1 MAKKP
6 FINPLTRSS
15 EQELNITPT
24 PEIDA
29 PTVSRAVEPKQKKPK
44 FEDTHERFTGW
55 ARKDLKQGFLEL
67 VEKRG
72 TSKTAVLNEALE
84 LLLHRQ
90 DRKPYTKKAE

>member
-6 FINPLTRSS
+6 FKNPLLMSS
-15 EQELNITPT
+15 EQDLHLAPT
-24 PEIDA
+24 PEVEK
-29 PTVSRAVEPKQKKPK
+29 PTESRAVEPKPKKPK

-72 TSKTAVLNEALE
+72 TTNTALLNEALE
-84 LLLHRQ
+84 LLLHKQ
-90 DRKPYTKKAE
+90 ERKPYTKKAE